1 MMSEAER
8 KHKEDAAVTTQA
20 STDAK
25 IQGIVQIHLPVQNLA
40 AAVPYYRDKLGLPLM
55 FETNGMAF
63 FNVGGIRLM
72 IGEIRTPDQKPG
84 SSVVYFTVADVR
96 KASAELEHKGVA
108 FVGPVETVN
117 RTATHDLLLRI
128 FKDPDGNH
136 LALMGETPRT

>member
-1 MMSEAER
+1 M
-8 KHKEDAAVTTQA
+8 TTQPSA
-20 STDAK
+20 AA
-25 IQGIVQIHLPVQNLA
+25 IQGIVQIHLPVKSLA
-40 AAVPYYRDKLGLPLM
+40 AAVPYYRDTLGLPLM

-72 IGEIRTPDQKPG
+72 VGEIRTPDQKPG

-96 KASAELEHKGVA
+96 KASAELEQKGVA
-108 FVGPVETVN
+108 FVGPVETIN